1 MIESLMDK
9 FLKDKESTQI
19 EELKEFLKIPS
30 VSTQPEHKQDMLFAA
45 NWLANHLIL
54 IGLEHVEIIETSNH
68 PLIYADWLHAGK
80 NRPTILIYGHY
91 DVQPVEPVEEWLTPP
106 FEPTEQNLNLFARGA
121 TDDKGQLF
129 IHIKAIEAFFQ
140 TVGKLPVN
148 IKIIAE
154 GDEESGAPIVST
166 YIKENKEKLSAD
178 ICLIS
183 DTALLSPEQ
192 PCIPYSLRGIWAGEI
207 IVKGPKSDLH
217 SGAYGGVVHNPA
229 QALAEIIAQMHDK
242 DGKITINGFYDDV
255 VDLEL
260 QERELLAKVPDRK
273 SDILSKTG
281 VPELYGESEYTPV
294 ERIGARPTLEIN
306 GIWGGVTAGGFKTV
320 IPAEAH
326 ARISCRLVPNQD
338 PKKIEL
344 LLTEYI
350 KNITPPTVTF
360 EIKPFAGIE
369 AVMIDPNVPAIKAV
383 STAYQSSFGVAP
395 VLVREGGGIPIVSS
409 FKNILNTQVL
419 LMGFGLPDD
428 NPHAP
433 NEKIHIPN
441 FFKGIRTVIG
451 FLQLI
456 SSE

>member
-1 MIESLMDK
+1 MDK
-9 FLKDKESTQI
+9 YLKNKESKQI

-30 VSTQPEHKQDMLFAA
+30 VSTQPEHKQDMLLAA
-45 NWLANHLIL
+45 QWLSNHLIS
-54 IGLEHVEIIETSNH
+54 IGLEHVEIIETKNH
-68 PLIYADWLHAGK
+68 PLVYADWLHAG
-80 NRPTILIYGHY
+80 NNLPTVIIYGHY

-106 FEPTEQNLNLFARGA
+106 FEPTERNMDLFARGA
-121 TDDKGQLF
+121 TDDKGQLL

-140 TVGKLPVN
+140 TEGKLPVN

-154 GDEESGAPIVST
+154 GDEESGVPIVST
-166 YIKENKEKLSAD
+166 YLKENKEKLSAD

-217 SGAYGGVVHNPA
+217 SGAYGGIVHNPA
-229 QALAEIIAQMHDK
+229 QALAEIISQLHDK
-242 DGKITINGFYDDV
+242 EGRVTIPGFYDEV
-255 VDLEL
+255 AALEL

-281 VPELYGESEYTPV
+281 VPALYGESEYTPV
-294 ERIGARPTLEIN
+294 ERIGARPTLEVN
-306 GIWGGVTAGGFKTV
+306 GIWGGFTAAGFKTV

-338 PKKIEL
+338 PKQIEL

-350 KNITPPTVTF
+350 KNITPATVTV

-369 AVMIDPNVPAIKAV
+369 AVLINPNVPAIKAA
-383 STAYQSSFGVAP
+383 SMAYHQSFGASP
-395 VLVREGGGIPIVSS
+395 VLIREGGGIPIVTS
-409 FKNILNTQVL
+409 FKDILNSQVI

-451 FLQLI
+451 FLKLI
-456 SSE
+456 SREEQ